1 MENAF
6 CLGGGVKDKKWGM
19 NEKIW
24 VVNGNLIQTF
34 NDFFNIFRIFKFHK
48 KSPKKKIRR

>member
-6 CLGGGVKDKKWGM
+6 FWGGGGVKDNKWGI

-34 NDFFNIFRIFKFHK
+34 N
-48 KSPKKKIRR
+48 